1 MKVVVFVVAFAIFVA
16 SLFAFGFSFQFGD
29 ENALLAMSL
38 FFAGILGVS
47 ASFAIPFHLLPALD

>member
-16 SLFAFGFSFQFGD
+16 SLFAFGYSFQFPD
-29 ENALLAMSL
+29 EQGLLAMAL
-38 FFAGILGVS
+38 FLAGILGVS